1 VGEAMVSDDRI
12 QELIINS
19 YQILVLTW
27 TPCHRHDLL
36 MEVWKGHT
44 THTGLIQHPLMS
56 FTQGITFEESRAA
69 GCNWEFALPAAEVA
83 EYITQVSSPS
93 LSCELFPLP
102 KNLIRSSAGFA

>member
-1 VGEAMVSDDRI
+1 
-12 QELIINS
+12 
-19 YQILVLTW
+19 
-27 TPCHRHDLL
+27 

-93 LSCELFPLP
+93 LSSQLSPYL
-102 KNLIRSSAGFA
+102 KVLSGLLLDSHDKARG